1 VANRI
6 LVISHDPLA
15 RRAIAELVRSIPET
29 EVVAEAESGAA
40 ALASDQPRVDALVWE
55 SDWNSSELR
64 RFSDFRRVGL
74 PVVALAATFEQ
85 ARRLRAAGAA
95 AVLSRGVDASGLAAA
110 LAAVLEG
117 LVVSDPTLEPAPGE
131 PFDLGEAGESLTPR
145 ELEVLNLVAEG
156 LSNKA
161 IAARLGIRES
171 TVKDHVNSMLDK
183 LGAQSRTEAVTVAL
197 RRGLIAI

>member
-1 VANRI
+1 MANRI

-95 AVLSRGVDASGLAAA
+95 AVLSRGVDAPGLAAA

-117 LVVSDPTLEPAPGE
+117 LVVSDPTLEP
-131 PFDLGEAGESLTPR
+131 DRKS
-145 ELEVLNLVAEG
+145 VV
-156 LSNKA
+156 
-161 IAARLGIRES
+161 
-171 TVKDHVNSMLDK
+171 
-183 LGAQSRTEAVTVAL
+183 
-197 RRGLIAI
+197 